1 MEASV
6 DARDQGIAD
15 AQKILREK
23 TDVSDQLTYQ
33 KEMLSSLQHGFT
45 AVSIKVGQRL
55 QNLFRLIMS
64 NM

>member
-33 KEMLSSLQHGFT
+33 KEMLSSLQHSFT

-55 QNLFRLIMS
+55 
-64 NM
+64 